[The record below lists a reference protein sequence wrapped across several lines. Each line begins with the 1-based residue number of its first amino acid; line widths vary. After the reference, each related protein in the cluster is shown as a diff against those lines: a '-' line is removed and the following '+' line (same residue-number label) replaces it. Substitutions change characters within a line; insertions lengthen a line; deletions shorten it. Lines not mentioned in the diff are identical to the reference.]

1 MYSVLRH
8 LFCAPFTLSQRDFQ
22 AKRTGEESLLRA
34 TRHLQ
39 AQEPAA
45 DAQTLDRRDRAAGHL
60 QRARAHAAAGE
71 WEEAI
76 AAARAG
82 LAIPHAGDAD
92 NAVWSELQQ
101 LLDQAE
107 AASGSSV
114 GVFIAINVVL
124 GLGVWVIVYKTRVRE
139 RMQVSPY
146 AVGDAEAGKSKGAG
160 GGAPE
165 PPGKQL
171 RADAATKVIVHR
183 IRNELQTRL
192 AVSAAT
198 VRLGPR
204 LLPRL

>member
-1 MYSVLRH
+1 MYSVL
-8 LFCAPFTLSQRDFQ
+8 LCVPFTLSQRDFQ

-160 GGAPE
+160 GGN
-165 PPGKQL
+165 
-171 RADAATKVIVHR
+171 T
-183 IRNELQTRL
+183 
-192 AVSAAT
+192 
-198 VRLGPR
+198 
-204 LLPRL
+204 